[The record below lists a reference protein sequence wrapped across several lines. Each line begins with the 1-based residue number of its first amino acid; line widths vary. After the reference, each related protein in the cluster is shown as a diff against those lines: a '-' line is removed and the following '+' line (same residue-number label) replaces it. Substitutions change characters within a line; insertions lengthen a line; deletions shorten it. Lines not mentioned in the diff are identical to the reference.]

1 MSQSTSRKR
10 PWLAALL
17 AVLVTGLGHLY
28 LWRLRRAVG
37 WLAASVLV
45 TFLLVDQA
53 AFETLAGGNL
63 GTDAL
68 LAVWP
73 MYAVVALS
81 VVDAYLIA
89 RTPAT
94 EGESTASSADG
105 ESTVPSTDDDAPSC
119 PHCGKELDPDLEFCH
134 WCTTPLDEDDGEEA
148 TTDASPN
155 DDSH

>member
-17 AVLVTGLGHLY
+17 AALVTGLGHLY

-37 WLAASVLV
+37 WLAASILV

-53 AFETLAGGNL
+53 AFETLAGGDL

-89 RTPAT
+89 RRPAT
-94 EGESTASSADG
+94 GGESPASSAGG
-105 ESTVPSTDDDAPSC
+105 EATVPSADEDAAPSC
-119 PHCGKELDPDLEFCH
+119 PHCGKELDPELEFCH
-134 WCTTPLDEDDGEEA
+134 WCTTPLEAGEDGAEA
-148 TTDASPN
+148 N
-155 DDSH
+155 DDPR

>member
-53 AFETLAGGNL
+53 AFETLAGGDL
-63 GTDAL
+63 GTDAV

-94 EGESTASSADG
+94 EGESTA
-105 ESTVPSTDDDAPSC
+105 PSTDDGDAPSC

-134 WCTTPLDEDDGEEA
+134 WCTTPLGGDDDGD
-148 TTDASPN
+148 DAN
-155 DDSH
+155 DDDLR

>member
-17 AVLVTGLGHLY
+17 AALVTGLGHLY

-53 AFETLAGGNL
+53 AFETLAGGNPD
-63 GTDAL
+63 TDAL

-73 MYAVVALS
+73 MYAIVALS

-89 RTPAT
+89 RRPAAGS
-94 EGESTASSADG
+94 ESSAHG
-105 ESTVPSTDDDAPSC
+105 EPTAPSADEDAAPSC

-134 WCTTPLDEDDGEEA
+134 WCTTQLKAGEDDEEA
-148 TTDASPN
+148 NDAPR
-155 DDSH
+155 

>member
-17 AVLVTGLGHLY
+17 AALVTGLGHLY

-53 AFETLAGGNL
+53 AFETLAGGNPD
-63 GTDAL
+63 TDAL

-73 MYAVVALS
+73 MYAIVALS

-89 RTPAT
+89 RRPAAGS
-94 EGESTASSADG
+94 ESSAHGEPTASSAD
-105 ESTVPSTDDDAPSC
+105 EDDAPSC
-119 PHCGKELDPDLEFCH
+119 PHCGKDLDPDLEFCY
-134 WCTTPLDEDDGEEA
+134 WCTTPLGRDDDAEESTA
-148 TTDASPN
+148 DASPS
-155 DDSH
+155 DGPR

>member
-17 AVLVTGLGHLY
+17 AALVTGLGHLY
-28 LWRLRRAVG
+28 LWRLRRALG

-63 GTDAL
+63 GTDAV

-89 RTPAT
+89 RRPAT
-94 EGESTASSADG
+94 DGESSTDG
-105 ESTVPSTDDDAPSC
+105 ESTVPSADEDDAPAC
-119 PHCGKELDPDLEFCH
+119 PHCGKDLDPDLEFCH
-134 WCTTPLDEDDGEEA
+134 WCTTPLEAGEDGEES
-148 TTDASPN
+148 TDAAPN
-155 DDSH
+155 DGPR